1 MAPRIGLY
9 FPYVHI
15 RDAAWV
21 KATALYWPALAR
33 VAAVEYPVH
42 DSDTV
47 RALAD
52 GLDFIQQLPPGPAA
66 EAVAPHFI
74 NVIREHHAI
83 LHPYFGVSPEDID
96 QSDPS
101 DPEWRAV
108 NRYSPPGEIWRP
120 PDERT
125 SLVEVHWDEFAP
137 ALRQVLL
144 DSQLGLN
151 THRPTL
157 LSGDEEYDW
166 MSVDPKLAWVYKLA
180 LTEELARQ
188 HGLTP
193 ITDNPVS
200 QQQVHDWDEA
210 RIFAELFDYHPHD
223 PSPVSAIG
231 MLTTQLPLPEGIADV
246 PVDDIIKL
254 RTDYQPEFDRFVDAL
269 DAAAAELTSS
279 LLEEQDP
286 QIVALHVAHIRRTH
300 FEQPLNDLKAA
311 IKGLKLGTGLG
322 LMNLQ
327 TQLPALGAIGGAAAQ
342 WPAITA
348 TSIGFGLVGLHH
360 VAAKERDR
368 IRSDSPVTYLLQAE
382 KVADP
387 PSFINRWTIA
397 GSRGLG
403 INI

>member
-1 MAPRIGLY
+1 M
-9 FPYVHI
+9 
-15 RDAAWV
+15 
-21 KATALYWPALAR
+21 
-33 VAAVEYPVH
+33 
-42 DSDTV
+42 
-47 RALAD
+47 
-52 GLDFIQQLPPGPAA
+52 
-66 EAVAPHFI
+66 
-74 NVIREHHAI
+74 
-83 LHPYFGVSPEDID
+83 
-96 QSDPS
+96 
-101 DPEWRAV
+101 
-108 NRYSPPGEIWRP
+108 
-120 PDERT
+120 
-125 SLVEVHWDEFAP
+125 HWDEFAP

-279 LLEEQDP
+279 SWKNR
-286 QIVALHVAHIRRTH
+286 IRR
-300 FEQPLNDLKAA
+300 
-311 IKGLKLGTGLG
+311 
-322 LMNLQ
+322 
-327 TQLPALGAIGGAAAQ
+327 
-342 WPAITA
+342 
-348 TSIGFGLVGLHH
+348 S
-360 VAAKERDR
+360 
-368 IRSDSPVTYLLQAE
+368 SPST
-382 KVADP
+382 
-387 PSFINRWTIA
+387 
-397 GSRGLG
+397 
-403 INI
+403 